1 MDTET
6 TCGGYEEQLRESRAE
21 NLRHHKH
28 VEHLADR
35 LQAEQEVRAKV
46 NLLLHYLEG
55 NWLAVTCIRQ
65 DLVAQNDVW
74 F

>member
-55 NWLAVTCIRQ
+55 N
-65 DLVAQNDVW
+65 
-74 F
+74 